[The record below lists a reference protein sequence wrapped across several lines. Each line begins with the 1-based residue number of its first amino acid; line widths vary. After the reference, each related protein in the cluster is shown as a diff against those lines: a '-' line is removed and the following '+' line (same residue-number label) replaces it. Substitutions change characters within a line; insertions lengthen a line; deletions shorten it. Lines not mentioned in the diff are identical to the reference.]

1 MCKKSL
7 HYTQSLNK
15 KKIILFHPHYFH
27 LGVST
32 NGAFA
37 LCARIGAELIK
48 ALGAHVLVILLHILL
63 AMQIVTAVV
72 AVKAIS
78 HGGG

>member
-1 MCKKSL
+1 MPVAVFVVQL
-7 HYTQSLNK
+7 
-15 KKIILFHPHYFH
+15 

-37 LCARIGAELIK
+37 LCTRIGAELIK

>member
-1 MCKKSL
+1 MPVAVL
-7 HYTQSLNK
+7 MVQ
-15 KKIILFHPHYFH
+15 F

-37 LCARIGAELIK
+37 LCARIGTELIK
-48 ALGAHVLVILLHILL
+48 ALSAHVLVILLHILL
-63 AMQIVTAVV
+63 PMQIVTAVV
-72 AVKAIS
+72 AVEAIS